1 MLVTRAITVALAM
14 AAAACTASPDVPN
27 TGSGIDAGQIFA
39 DVVLAYGQS
48 AAPDTCTDGLP
59 LCGDELPAC
68 GPQEVLGAPDT
79 TTFMLPA
86 GGFIDLGFRCTP
98 PVERGGEGS
107 ADIRIWS
114 TVPGGADAVV
124 QVSDDG
130 AVYTDWM
137 VLEES
142 NQALDLARIDRTY
155 VRFLRIASRSGSG
168 ILIDA
173 VEALTNGS
181 VEPSPFDAGAAAD
194 AGPEFDAA
202 PAI

>member
-1 MLVTRAITVALAM
+1 MLVTRAITAALAM
-14 AAAACTASPDVPN
+14 AAGACTASPDVPN
-27 TGSGIDAGQIFA
+27 TGSGIDAGQVFA

-48 AAPDTCTDGLP
+48 TAPDICSDALP
-59 LCGDELPAC
+59 LCGDEPPEC

-79 TTFMLPA
+79 MTFALPA

-107 ADIRIWS
+107 PDIRIWS
-114 TVPGGADAVV
+114 TVPGSADAVV
-124 QVSDDG
+124 QVSEDG
-130 AVYTDWM
+130 RTYVDWM

-155 VRFLRIASRSGSG
+155 VRFLRIASRTGSG

-181 VEPSPFDAGAAAD
+181 VDPSLLDAGTASD
-194 AGPEFDAA
+194 AGLDAA
-202 PAI
+202 P